1 MLSAPST
8 ADLADFTGTDVSEYS
23 AFAGQALAQ
32 ATLLFELA
40 SGLTEYPTD
49 AAQYALAINGICEM
63 ADKIYSSQPYAQA
76 LNSPFQSES
85 IGSYSYSK
93 AQKAL
98 SRGDLTGVAWF
109 DLALQR
115 LAVRPLVEASASTLF
130 ETMPEWPADT
140 NLESF
145 DRPFG

>member
-40 SGLTEYPTD
+40 SGLTEYLTD

-63 ADKIYSSQPYAQA
+63 ADKIYSSQPYANDP
-76 LNSPFQSES
+76 LYGNLLF
-85 IGSYSYSK
+85 G
-93 AQKAL
+93 L
-98 SRGDLTGVAWF
+98 SSVHT
-109 DLALQR
+109 
-115 LAVRPLVEASASTLF
+115 SAGIYA
-130 ETMPEWPADT
+130 P
-140 NLESF
+140 
-145 DRPFG
+145 